1 MNQVTWERIVA
12 INNLLIPLREADTAA
27 AIEIINL
34 VELRSKLRTQLD
46 NLRSAISEQYSER
59 DAYFILFPLTA
70 HCDELI
76 KNLILEIKQLEW
88 PPLQQELYQVDDAGD
103 LFYELLDNLLG
114 KPETLPL
121 IYEVYFFCLSDGF
134 RGRYS
139 GNPDRIVDYIRRLR
153 EHIRLQPVDAVA
165 PPIQAET
172 KRAIFRLPN
181 YVFYGVSVLL
191 LILVYSFLSFQA
203 SFWHP

>member
-114 KPETLPL
+114 KP
-121 IYEVYFFCLSDGF
+121 
-134 RGRYS
+134 
-139 GNPDRIVDYIRRLR
+139 
-153 EHIRLQPVDAVA
+153 
-165 PPIQAET
+165 
-172 KRAIFRLPN
+172 
-181 YVFYGVSVLL
+181 LL
-191 LILVYSFLSFQA
+191 FA
-203 SFWHP
+203 K